1 MEKFGTKFISLFVGI
16 GIGISAIII
25 CAISVTFFTANLISA
40 TLKILIFNNI
50 KDLLPT
56 NDALLISFIA
66 SVVFSLGIA
75 FTFES
80 SAFWLELQKEKNKS
94 IGFAVVSGYLSSL
107 GLLKSYNMPA
117 FDLFT
122 FNDFCNVNVL
132 IVLGFLPSITIIV
145 ITKVISYK
153 LDMKTETG
161 ETLYDIFKKD
171 FQKKILGYFKEDT
184 QPQPKQNRFEVMF
197 GNIAPE
203 ETQTNKTDFETYKQK
218 YANGT
223 F

>member
-1 MEKFGTKFISLFVGI
+1 MEKFGTRFISLFIGI
-16 GIGISAIII
+16 GIGVSAIII
-25 CAISVTFFTANLISA
+25 CAISVTFFTSNLISA
-40 TLKILIFNNI
+40 TLKVLIYNNI
-50 KDLLPT
+50 KDFLPT
-56 NDALLISFIA
+56 QDALLISFISSA
-66 SVVFSLGIA
+66 IFSLGIA

-94 IGFAVVSGYLSSL
+94 IGFAIVSGYLSSL
-107 GLLKSYNMPA
+107 GMLKNYTMPA
-117 FDLFT
+117 LDVFS

-132 IVLGFLPSITIIV
+132 IVLGFAPPITIIV

-171 FQKKILGYFKEDT
+171 FQEKIISYFKKDT
-184 QPQPKQNRFEVMF
+184 APEPKANRFEVLL
-197 GNIAPE
+197 GGLAPNE
-203 ETQTNKTDFETYKQK
+203 NEPINTTYKRK

-223 F
+223 I